1 MVWVWGILVVH
12 GFGGGHFL
20 PPHGLG
26 GIVGGGGLGKTQLR
40 RPSTIGRIQADDV
53 EASTV
58 AAATLENF
66 IFSDGVGEE
75 EEVSLF
81 DDVEK
86 TWTKTKKKNQDWI
99 VEFEGYW

>member
-1 MVWVWGILVVH
+1 MSFRNSGSTWFWRWT
-12 GFGGGHFL
+12 FL

-58 AAATLENF
+58 AAATLKTS
-66 IFSDGVGEE
+66 FSVMEW
-75 EEVSLF
+75 V
-81 DDVEK
+81 
-86 TWTKTKKKNQDWI
+86 KKKKFYLMMLKNLN
-99 VEFEGYW
+99 

>member
-1 MVWVWGILVVH
+1 MML
-12 GFGGGHFL
+12 
-20 PPHGLG
+20 
-26 GIVGGGGLGKTQLR
+26 
-40 RPSTIGRIQADDV
+40 

-75 EEVSLF
+75 EVSLF

-86 TWTKTKKKNQDWI
+86 LELKQKNQD
-99 VEFEGYW
+99 

>member
-1 MVWVWGILVVH
+1 MSFRNSGSTWFWRWT
-12 GFGGGHFL
+12 FL

-86 TWTKTKKKNQDWI
+86 LELKQKNQD
-99 VEFEGYW
+99 